1 MAEPC
6 PWARVLRITIIL
18 SSILFIL
25 SWTALFV
32 AAIWARRLS
41 CLLFASSRLLLRF
54 SKVLLMFRPW
64 VPDPGTKKA
73 TRIPGTHKPGV
84 YPGSSLVPQNLSRW
98 LTTSGC
104 RQCGRKYMGHGYLG
118 QGGKAAQLEQF
129 IYKLMGQ
136 LAEQRPVLSCR

>member
-1 MAEPC
+1 
-6 PWARVLRITIIL
+6 
-18 SSILFIL
+18 
-25 SWTALFV
+25 V

-104 RQCGRKYMGHGYLG
+104 RQCGRKYMGQKATRIPGTTGPCNRSWCNNYL
-118 QGGKAAQLEQF
+118 
-129 IYKLMGQ
+129 
-136 LAEQRPVLSCR
+136 